1 MLVVSMFVTV
11 GTKLSIGRATEP
23 VGMLVVSMLVTVGT
37 KLSIGR
43 ATEGVRE
50 LNELS
55 AADGASD

>member
-1 MLVVSMFVTV
+1 
-11 GTKLSIGRATEP
+11 
-23 VGMLVVSMLVTVGT
+23 MLVVSMLVTVGT